1 MKSIRM
7 ITGTVALV
15 LAASTQQ
22 ASADPKLHPVEA
34 VCIDYEQTGMM
45 SGTATECLRN
55 WAHERYTIE
64 DFTISVM
71 GMTQRHN
78 QHAITV
84 GNQITSWDRD
94 TNVGTVTANP
104 MYDRL
109 ASSSSDDIEEFADN
123 MIAAMGFTPTGASQ
137 TIAGESC
144 DVYSSAQLGT
154 MCFTSDALVLEQS
167 MDMGMGS
174 FTRRAV
180 SIDRGNGGSDADY
193 QVPDDVTISQGPDL
207 NAIMGGF
214 GN

>member
-1 MKSIRM
+1 MNTIRL
-7 ITGTVALV
+7 IASAAIIALT
-15 LAASTQQ
+15 ACSQQ
-22 ASADPKLHPVEA
+22 ASAETRLHPVEA

-45 SGTATECLRN
+45 AGTATECHRN

-64 DFTISVM
+64 DFTMSVM

-78 QHAITV
+78 QHVITV
-84 GNQITSWDRD
+84 GDQITSWDRD

-109 ASSSSDDIEEFADN
+109 VASSSEDIEEFASN
-123 MIAAMGFTPTGASQ
+123 MIAAMGFTPTGALQ

-144 DVYSSAQLGT
+144 NMYSSPQLGT

-174 FTRRAV
+174 FTRRAT
-180 SIDRGNGGSDADY
+180 SIDRGNGGSDGDY
-193 QVPDDVTISQGPDL
+193 QVPDYVTISAGPDL
-207 NAIMGGF
+207 NAILGGF